1 MNNKSSGSLAEFI
14 ARCYFRFKGYSILAK
29 NLSVATKSPIGEV
42 DFIAKKGNTI
52 IFIEVKKRQSIEKA
66 KYAIKPIQQKR
77 IVNAA
82 KVFIKNHPSYQQCNI
97 RFDAVL
103 IKLPFQ
109 ILHIKNAW
117 NENIYS

>member
-1 MNNKSSGSLAEFI
+1 MNNKALGNLAEFM
-14 ARCYFRFKGYSILAK
+14 ARCYFRIKGYTILAK
-29 NLSVATKSPIGEV
+29 NLKTSGKAPIGEV
-42 DFIAKKGNTI
+42 DFIAKKGKTI
-52 IFIEVKKRQSIEKA
+52 IFAEVKKRQSIEKA
-66 KYAIKPIQQKR
+66 KYAILPKQQKR

-82 KVFIKNHPSYQQCNI
+82 KIYIKNHPNYQNCNI

-103 IKLPFQ
+103 VKFPFQ

>member
-1 MNNKSSGSLAEFI
+1 MNAVVTDMILPSNSISFP
-14 ARCYFRFKGYSILAK
+14 RFPHHSRNQDSNQTGGNNRHDLRRD
-29 NLSVATKSPIGEV
+29 PGEERL
-42 DFIAKKGNTI
+42 K
-52 IFIEVKKRQSIEKA
+52 EVKQRVLQAEEKA
-66 KYAIKPIQQKR
+66 KYAILPKQQKR

-82 KVFIKNHPSYQQCNI
+82 KIYIKNHPNYQNCNI

-103 IKLPFQ
+103 VKLPFQ